1 MSTIAFTP
9 QEEQVRGIRTRKM
22 LTWFLVIA
30 IVMFFA
36 GLTSAYVVSM
46 SSVEYWTHFSVP
58 KAFYWSTTFIVF
70 GSAALQLALMAARS
84 GKGGMVTSMLVAA
97 LVFGIGFSWF
107 QFQGWKEL
115 ADRKL
120 NLVSEVLLAQG
131 TYGTDLTISR
141 NGITL
146 VKEGE
151 SYFLPDD
158 VARAKPLNAEME
170 EQSNTASSYFH
181 VLTRAHWAH
190 VAGGLVALVVMIFM
204 ALRGR
209 YTRDDH
215 PGLWSGVIYWHFLG
229 GLWIYLLLFLVF
241 VH

>member
-1 MSTIAFTP
+1 MTVIAFTP
-9 QEEQVRGIRTRKM
+9 QEEQVRGMRTRRM
-22 LTWFLVIA
+22 LTWFLIIA

-58 KAFYWSTTFIVF
+58 KAFYWSTTFIVL
-70 GSAALQLALMAARS
+70 GSIVLQLALVSAKKGQAR
-84 GKGGMVTSMLVAA
+84 MITPMLAAA
-97 LVFGIGFSWF
+97 LVLGVGFSWF
-107 QFQGWKEL
+107 QFQGWNEL

-120 NLVSEVLLAQG
+120 NLVSQVLLAKG
-131 TYGTDLTISR
+131 TYGTDLTIAR

-151 SYFLPDD
+151 FYYLPDD
-158 VARAKPLNAEME
+158 VQKVKPLNAEME
-170 EQSNTASSYFH
+170 EQGNAASSYFH

-190 VAGGLVALVVMIFM
+190 VAGGLVALLVMITM

-209 YTRDDH
+209 YTQQDH
-215 PGLWSGVIYWHFLG
+215 VGLWSGVIYWHFLG